1 MIRRLLQLYCLIR
14 ELSTTRV
21 PTSGTRTMTESCDS
35 VETGDDM
42 GGKTNADA
50 LNWWADCYPQ
60 HKARNA

>member
-1 MIRRLLQLYCLIR
+1 
-14 ELSTTRV
+14 
-21 PTSGTRTMTESCDS
+21 MTESCDS